1 MPEVY
6 FNMTVEKVIFFLVLI
21 ALKYEATQ
29 AELTDAEKME
39 ILEQHN
45 DLRAT
50 VTPAAANMQKMVYK

>member
-1 MPEVY
+1 
-6 FNMTVEKVIFFLVLI
+6 MTVEKVIFFLVLI